1 MCTIYIYIM
10 INSSIKNYK
19 HSSRHENIFLCAIW
33 EPQIGKQIP
42 NFESILENLSGE
54 ANDLSKERSYA
65 K

>member
-1 MCTIYIYIM
+1 MKISFYVLYG
-10 INSSIKNYK
+10 SLKLEK
-19 HSSRHENIFLCAIW
+19 
-33 EPQIGKQIP
+33 KIP